1 MVRTALLL
9 VRDLLDFVALACSSH
24 SRLAAENLFLRKQLA
39 CYLGR
44 KVKPRRVDH
53 ATRITL
59 AVLARFIDWRR
70 VLTIVKPDTLVRW
83 HRQGFRLFWRWKS
96 RSRGRPRIPPN
107 LQQLIATMAR
117 ANRTWGEERIAAEL
131 LVKLPSPSPR
141 GRSGATSAGRSHRA
155 GVRLHRRGAHFY
167 ATTPGK
173 SWRVI
178 SS

>member
-1 MVRTALLL
+1 M
-9 VRDLLDFVALACSSH
+9 FSH
-24 SRLAAENLFLRKQLA
+24 SRLAAENLFLRRQLA

-44 KVKPRRVDH
+44 KVKPRRVDD

-70 VLTIVKPDTLVRW
+70 VLTIVKPDTLARW

-117 ANRTWGEERIAAEL
+117 ANRTWGEERIAAE
-131 LVKLPSPSPR
+131 
-141 GRSGATSAGRSHRA
+141 
-155 GVRLHRRGAHFY
+155 
-167 ATTPGK
+167 
-173 SWRVI
+173 
-178 SS
+178 